1 MISSINRALKIKDKL
16 VEIRRKIHKY
26 PEIGLEEFRTA
37 DLVAKY
43 LSKLGLEVTKGIAN
57 TGVVAV
63 IKGVGKGPTIA
74 LRADMDALPIQEQNN
89 HSYVSLVKGKM
100 HACGHDGH
108 TAILL
113 GVAKLL
119 TVKRRSF
126 KGKVKL
132 IFQPAEEIAAGA
144 LPMIKQGVLIN
155 PKVDMMFGLHIA
167 PTNGEVG
174 QISLATGAITAST
187 KYFKLRINGFGG
199 HGAHPHK
206 SVDAIIAA
214 AHVIT
219 ALQTIAS
226 REINSLLP
234 IVISIGTIHGGYRHN
249 VIADEVEMTGT
260 IRTLDE
266 DIRVSIDNKI
276 ERIVSGICNSLRC
289 SYELEIKQ
297 GLPSLINNNK
307 ATAIVKKVAEQL
319 LGENNVFLMAHPSMG
334 GDDFSYF
341 SERVPCCY
349 FRLHAGNKN
358 KLCTYPLHHPKF
370 NFDEDCLP
378 YGVALLTDIT
388 LTALKEFG

>member
-1 MISSINRALKIKDKL
+1 MISSINRALKLKDKL

-26 PEIGLEEFRTA
+26 PEIGMQEYRTA

-43 LSKLGLEVTKGIAN
+43 LSKLGLEVNKGIAN
-57 TGVVAV
+57 TGVVAL

-89 HSYVSLVKGKM
+89 HSYASLVKGKM

-113 GVAKLL
+113 GAAKLL
-119 TVKRRSF
+119 TGKRKNF
-126 KGKVKL
+126 NGKVKL

-144 LPMIKQGVLIN
+144 LPMIKQGVLNN

-167 PTNGEVG
+167 PTNGVVG
-174 QISLATGAITAST
+174 QISLAAGAITAGT
-187 KYFKLRINGFGG
+187 KYFKLKIKGFGG

-206 SVDAIIAA
+206 SVDAIIAS
-214 AHVIT
+214 AHIIT

-226 REINSLLP
+226 REINCLLP

-266 DIRVSIDNKI
+266 DIRVGIDNKI
-276 ERIVSGICNSLRC
+276 ERIVKGVCDSLRC

-307 ATAIVKKVAEQL
+307 ATAIVKKVAERL
-319 LGENNVFLMAHPSMG
+319 LGENNVFFMSHPSMG
-334 GDDFSYF
+334 SDDFAYY
-341 SERVPCCY
+341 SEIIPCCY
-349 FRLHAGNKN
+349 FRLHAGNEK
-358 KLCTYPLHHPKF
+358 KLCNYPLHHPKF

-378 YGVALLTDIT
+378 YGVALLTDIA
-388 LTALKEFG
+388 LTALKELS